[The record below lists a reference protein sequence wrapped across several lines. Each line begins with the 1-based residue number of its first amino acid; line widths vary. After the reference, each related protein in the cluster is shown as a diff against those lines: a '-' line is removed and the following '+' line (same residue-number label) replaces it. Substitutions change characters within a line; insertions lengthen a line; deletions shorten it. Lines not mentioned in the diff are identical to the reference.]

1 MLRIADDG
9 RGFDVAAASS
19 DGGHFGLTGMQERA
33 AMIDGRLKVESLT
46 GEGTSVTMDVD
57 I

>member
-1 MLRIADDG
+1 MK
-9 RGFDVAAASS
+9 
-19 DGGHFGLTGMQERA
+19 ERA
-33 AMIDGRLKVESLT
+33 AMIDGRLKIESLT